1 MGNVKSLMTSKQD
14 GWHCGGNWCEVVFFC
29 IDDFVSFLCFHLFT
43 FFLDCVSLLS
53 IMVLVFFQLT
63 IYLHSVSHVFSDM
76 YSSTGICFY
85 NALHFVGHLSHFLQV
100 DLNDKY
106 AQSSQHL
113 WKYCIVGV
121 LMMLHE
127 SKLSSWGVVLQVAS
141 YLFHNVVHVLP
152 CSGCVA
158 LLWYVQLGVCIA
170 LLCMCW
176 GSFLKWLEHGPIT
189 PAPVFVFGM
198 EWKGK
203 SVSGEFWAFLTHY
216 LIQWEEDVRICLF
229 CLLVFLCSFKR
240 NLGLCEEQQCS
251 TLWKSRSWWSA
262 AAPDLL
268 QLLT

>member
-1 MGNVKSLMTSKQD
+1 M
-14 GWHCGGNWCEVVFFC
+14 
-29 IDDFVSFLCFHLFT
+29 FL
-43 FFLDCVSLLS
+43 
-53 IMVLVFFQLT
+53 
-63 IYLHSVSHVFSDM
+63 
-76 YSSTGICFY
+76 

-141 YLFHNVVHVLP
+141 YLFHNLVYVLP
-152 CSGCVA
+152 CFG
-158 LLWYVQLGVCIA
+158 IA

-176 GSFLKWLEHGPIT
+176 GSFLKWLKHGPIT

-203 SVSGEFWAFLTHY
+203 SVSGEFWAFLTHS

-240 NLGLCEEQQCS
+240 NLGLCEQQQCS
-251 TLWKSRSWWSA
+251 TLWKSRSWWSE
-262 AAPDLL
+262 AAPNLL
-268 QLLT
+268 LLLT

>member
-1 MGNVKSLMTSKQD
+1 M
-14 GWHCGGNWCEVVFFC
+14 
-29 IDDFVSFLCFHLFT
+29 FL
-43 FFLDCVSLLS
+43 
-53 IMVLVFFQLT
+53 
-63 IYLHSVSHVFSDM
+63 
-76 YSSTGICFY
+76 

-141 YLFHNVVHVLP
+141 YLFHNVVYVLP
-152 CSGCVA
+152 CSGMYNLV
-158 LLWYVQLGVCIA
+158 YVLPCSGMYNLVYVLPCFGIA
-170 LLCMCW
+170 LLFMCW

-203 SVSGEFWAFLTHY
+203 SVSGEFWAFHTHS

-262 AAPDLL
+262 AAQMRVASHRERVWGSDLGI
-268 QLLT
+268 LTYLSRLEGGDKPKPQRRRRHYHGNGMFNSKHQGKPNWSTFQCCFCLSLTFRV